1 MSNAKICFEVE
12 QLALILVEDVRV
24 GGVERLGDVLGTG
37 LDGDVF
43 HHDVKLVVQVMF
55 SITEASVMI

>member
-1 MSNAKICFEVE
+1 MGHLGLEIE
-12 QLALILVEDVRV
+12 QFALILVKNVGV

-43 HHDVKLVVQVMF
+43 HHDVQFVV
-55 SITEASVMI
+55 